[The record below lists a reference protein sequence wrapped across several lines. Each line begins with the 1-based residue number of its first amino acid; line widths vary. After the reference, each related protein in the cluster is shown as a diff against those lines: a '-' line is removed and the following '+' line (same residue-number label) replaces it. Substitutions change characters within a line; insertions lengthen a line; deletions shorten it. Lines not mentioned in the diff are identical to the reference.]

1 MDVNQP
7 ITRLLELRR
16 ALESG
21 RLQRSGEDQAQVSL
35 TLDDGSAYPLP
46 GTLKFSEVSV
56 DPTTGSVTLRAEF
69 PNPDRKLL
77 PGMFVHA
84 LLKEGTQP
92 SAILLPQQAVTRDSR
107 GVPSVWVVKSDNSVE
122 QREVETLRTV
132 GNAWLIG
139 KGIVDGERVVTE
151 GIQQVRNGLIVKPV
165 QAGNVNLVTDF
176 APASTTAAN

>member
-1 MDVNQP
+1 M
-7 ITRLLELRR
+7 
-16 ALESG
+16 
-21 RLQRSGEDQAQVSL
+21 
-35 TLDDGSAYPLP
+35 
-46 GTLKFSEVSV
+46 
-56 DPTTGSVTLRAEF
+56 
-69 PNPDRKLL
+69 
-77 PGMFVHA
+77 
-84 LLKEGTQP
+84 LKEGTQP